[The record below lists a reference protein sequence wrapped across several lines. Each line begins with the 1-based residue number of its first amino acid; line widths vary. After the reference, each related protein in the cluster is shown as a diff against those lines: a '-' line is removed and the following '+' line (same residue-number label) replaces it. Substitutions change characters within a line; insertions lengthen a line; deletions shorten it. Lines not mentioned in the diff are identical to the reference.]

1 MTIKFIIIKT
11 NSKRLTLQFYEQTIR
26 ANWHCR
32 CFYHY
37 TYYKYIVI
45 VCYFNALADILIPRS
60 DCIPTYLDSCVYYSP
75 VCLHL
80 HQHSQ
85 HHHTV
90 EQDLYMSLTYSVTLL
105 HKSQNMLPIL
115 SNRPS
120 HHQLK
125 TNWLMTRQGLKYKQ
139 CFKIIEIMHWTLKLE
154 EKLNTEI
161 LQKRTERNILR
172 EGHYW
177 I

>member
-1 MTIKFIIIKT
+1 MTIKFIINNT

-26 ANWHCR
+26 ANRHCC

-37 TYYKYIVI
+37 TYYKDIVI
-45 VCYFNALADILIPRS
+45 VCYSNALADILVTRS

-85 HHHTV
+85 HHRTV
-90 EQDLYMSLTYSVTLL
+90 EQDLYMSLTCSVILL

-115 SNRPS
+115 SNRSS
-120 HHQLK
+120 HHQLEIN
-125 TNWLMTRQGLKYKQ
+125 TLILTRQGLKYK
-139 CFKIIEIMHWTLKLE
+139 
-154 EKLNTEI
+154 
-161 LQKRTERNILR
+161 
-172 EGHYW
+172 
-177 I
+177 